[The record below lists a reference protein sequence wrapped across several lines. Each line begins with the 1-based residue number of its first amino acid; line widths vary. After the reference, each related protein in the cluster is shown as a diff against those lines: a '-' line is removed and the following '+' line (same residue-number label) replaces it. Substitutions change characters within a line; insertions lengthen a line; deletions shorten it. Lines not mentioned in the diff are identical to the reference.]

1 MMANSAFNNNTFLK
15 NVILMVGKGLLKIL
29 KAISANRAYTFLYLH
44 LFVICVPIC
53 RILNDD
59 KPKS

>member
-15 NVILMVGKGLLKIL
+15 NVILMGLLMIL
-29 KAISANRAYTFLYLH
+29 KAISANRVYIFLHLH